1 MFDPEI
7 WAKVPFHFW
16 TVTLFFFGSIVGSFL
31 NVCIYRMPLGLSV
44 VNPPS
49 HCPHCKYSI
58 PWYLNVPLLTWV
70 VLQGKCKNCG
80 APIAPRY
87 FLVELLTGVAFM
99 MCWLQFGA
107 YSWLLALVYC
117 LMMAGFITATF
128 IDFEHY
134 IIPDEITI
142 GGMFAGVICSFMV
155 PILHLSVPEFHRV
168 TSPAKAVVLS
178 ILGIAIG
185 GGLVYGILRLG
196 KLMFGRRKVELPT
209 GTKIL
214 FTESGIHLPDEQVPY
229 EDVFYRESDTIH
241 LKASRLELVDRC
253 YVNATVQ
260 LKPSELLVGEDR
272 FVPDDVHVMEAVATD
287 ITLPREAMGFGD
299 VKFMAAIGAF
309 LGWQAAIFSLAV
321 SSIIGSAVGLVLIA
335 MRKREWSNRLP
346 YGPYIA
352 AAAIIWIF
360 GGYEWVRSFFQPH

>member
-1 MFDPEI
+1 MFDPQI

-16 TVTLFFFGSIVGSFL
+16 TVTFFVFGSIVGSFL

-44 VNPPS
+44 VTPPS

-58 PWYLNVPLLTWV
+58 PWYLNVPLVTWV

-80 APIAPRY
+80 APIASRY
-87 FLVELLTGVAFM
+87 FLVELLTAVAFM
-99 MCWLQFGA
+99 LCWLQFGA

-134 IIPDEITI
+134 IIPDELTI
-142 GGMFAGVICSFMV
+142 GGMFVGFICSFLV
-155 PILHLSVPEFHRV
+155 PILHFTYPTFYRV
-168 TSPAKAVVLS
+168 TSPGKAMWLSVLGM
-178 ILGIAIG
+178 IIG

-209 GTKIL
+209 GTKIV

-229 EDVFYRESDTIH
+229 DEVFYRESDTIH
-241 LKASRLELVDRC
+241 LTASRLELVDRC

-260 LKPSELLVGEDR
+260 LRPSELFVGEDR
-272 FVPDDVHVMEAVATD
+272 FVPEEVHVMEAVATH
-287 ITLPREAMGFGD
+287 ITLPREAMGLGD

-309 LGWQAAIFSLAV
+309 LGWPAAIFSLAV
-321 SSIIGSAVGLVLIA
+321 SSIIGSAVGLTLIA
-335 MRKREWSNRLP
+335 LRKREWSNRLP

-352 AAAIIWIF
+352 MAAIIWIF
-360 GGYEWVRSFFQPH
+360 GGYEWVRSFFR

>member
-1 MFDPEI
+1 MFDPQV

-16 TVTLFFFGSIVGSFL
+16 SVAFFFFGSIVGSFL

-44 VNPPS
+44 VSPPS

-58 PWYLNVPLLTWV
+58 PWYLNVPLVTWV

-80 APIAPRY
+80 APIASRY
-87 FLVELLTGVAFM
+87 FLVELLTAVAFLL
-99 MCWLQFGA
+99 CWLQFGA

-134 IIPDEITI
+134 IIPDELTI
-142 GGMFAGVICSFMV
+142 GGMFAGVLCSFLV
-155 PILHLSVPEFHRV
+155 PVLQFSAPHFDRV
-168 TSPAKAVVLS
+168 TSPGKAMGLSVLGLVV
-178 ILGIAIG
+178 G
-185 GGLVYGILRLG
+185 GGTVYGILRLG

-209 GTKIL
+209 GTKII
-214 FTESGIHLPDEQVPY
+214 FTEDGIELPDEHVPY
-229 EDVFYRESDTIH
+229 EDVFYRQSDVIH
-241 LKASRLELVDRC
+241 LQASRLELVDRC
-253 YVNATVQ
+253 YVNATV
-260 LKPSELLVGEDR
+260 ELRPTKLSVGEDE
-272 FVPDDVHVMEAVATD
+272 FVPEDVHVMEAVATD
-287 ITLPREAMGFGD
+287 ITLPREAMGLGD

-309 LGWQAAIFSLAV
+309 LGWPATIFSLAV
-321 SSIIGSAVGLVLIA
+321 SSIIGSVVGLTLIA

-352 AAAIIWIF
+352 IAAVIWIF
-360 GGYEWVRSFFQPH
+360 GGYRWVQSFFR